1 MHNIY
6 NAITDTKTNNTSLI
20 DNDEPKANI
29 ATKKSS
35 NDSVSVVTKDKN
47 EKVKQIIYFDFDKSD
62 LSEVSLKEIK
72 RFLTLYQSEIN
83 KYLIVMNY
91 KKLGNTNIKVSTICL
106 GTMTWGEQNS
116 QEDGF
121 EQMDYALDQGI
132 NFFDA
137 AEMYPSPCRKE
148 TFGETEKIIGHWFN
162 KRKNRD
168 KIILASK
175 ISGPGMSYIR
185 GGGLQFSEK
194 NISLAIENSLKR
206 LKTDYIDLYQLHW
219 PERKTN
225 FFGRLGYEHKE
236 DSNDWNDF
244 EKILIVLENFIKKG
258 KIRYVGLSNE
268 TSWGLSKF
276 LEVSKLKKLPK
287 MMSVQN
293 AYNLLCRTYEIG
305 LAEISI
311 REKSGLLAYSP
322 LAGGFLTGKYRNKN
336 LPENS
341 RQKLFAEYYTRYSKL
356 YAAEVIEKYFNISKK
371 FNLNFA
377 QMSIKF
383 CEIQKFI
390 TSTIIGATTME
401 QLKTNIESVNVTIE
415 KEVIKEI
422 NNVHLIHSNPCP

>member
-1 MHNIY
+1 
-6 NAITDTKTNNTSLI
+6 
-20 DNDEPKANI
+20 
-29 ATKKSS
+29 
-35 NDSVSVVTKDKN
+35 
-47 EKVKQIIYFDFDKSD
+47 
-62 LSEVSLKEIK
+62 
-72 RFLTLYQSEIN
+72 
-83 KYLIVMNY
+83 MNY
-91 KKLGNTNIKVSTICL
+91 KKLGNTDLDVSTICL
-106 GTMTWGEQNS
+106 GTMTWGEQNT
-116 QEDGF
+116 QEEGF
-121 EQMDYALDQGI
+121 EQMDYALEKGI

-148 TFGETEKIIGHWFN
+148 TYGETEKVIGNWLSE
-162 KRKNRD
+162 RKNRD

-185 GGGLQFSEK
+185 GGGLQFSEE
-194 NISLAIENSLKR
+194 NIALAIENSLKR

-225 FFGRLGYEHKE
+225 FFGKLGYEHKE
-236 DSNDWNDF
+236 DSNEWNDF
-244 EKILIVLENFIKKG
+244 EKILIALEKFIKEG

-268 TSWGLSKF
+268 TSWGLSKY
-276 LEVSKLKKLPK
+276 LEISKTKKLPK

-305 LAEISI
+305 LAEVSI

-322 LAGGFLTGKYRNKN
+322 LAGGFLTGKYINNN

-341 RQKLFAEYYTRYSKL
+341 RQKLFAEYYTRYSKP
-356 YAAEVIEKYFNISKK
+356 YAVKIIEKYFNISKK
-371 FNLNFA
+371 FDLNFA

-383 CEIQKFI
+383 CEIQKFV

-401 QLKTNIESVNVTIE
+401 QLKTNIESVNVDLD

-422 NNVHLIHSNPCP
+422 NNVHLMYSNPCP

>member
-1 MHNIY
+1 
-6 NAITDTKTNNTSLI
+6 
-20 DNDEPKANI
+20 
-29 ATKKSS
+29 
-35 NDSVSVVTKDKN
+35 
-47 EKVKQIIYFDFDKSD
+47 
-62 LSEVSLKEIK
+62 
-72 RFLTLYQSEIN
+72 
-83 KYLIVMNY
+83 MNY
-91 KKLGNTNIKVSTICL
+91 KKLGNTDLVVSTICL
-106 GTMTWGEQNS
+106 GTMTWGEQNTIK
-116 QEDGF
+116 EGF
-121 EQMDYALDQGI
+121 EQMDYALDQDI

-148 TFGETEKIIGHWFN
+148 TYGETEKIIGNWFSE
-162 KRKNRD
+162 RKNRD

-236 DSNDWNDF
+236 DSNEWNDF
-244 EKILIVLENFIKKG
+244 EKILIVLENFIKEG

-322 LAGGFLTGKYRNKN
+322 LAGGFLTGKYQNKN

-341 RQKLFAEYYTRYSKL
+341 RQKLFAEYYTRYSKS

-371 FNLNFA
+371 FDLNFA

-390 TSTIIGATTME
+390 TSTIIGATSME
-401 QLKTNIESVNVTIE
+401 QLKINIESVNVTLE